1 MSDHVNGWLTA
12 YFDGELGERKS
23 HKVEAHLGECRSCRM
38 ELERLIAMRAL
49 LQEHPEAT
57 TLIPAELFV
66 AQVGLQL
73 PRRSGR
79 PITRSGLETI
89 WRLVPVLLL
98 STWVFVQTLFIMTTL
113 TGFAFDLGLWSD
125 LPDGLSPF
133 SPPGLSTTVVW
144 NLGLSAL
151 IGILLLSWVASWWI
165 RSHNAPQEWI
175 TE

>member
-1 MSDHVNGWLTA
+1 MSDHVNGWLTT

-23 HKVEAHLGECRSCRM
+23 HKVEVHLRECRSCRM

-49 LQEHPEAT
+49 LQEYPEAT
-57 TLIPAELFV
+57 TLMPAELFV

-79 PITRSGLETI
+79 RTPRSGLETI

-113 TGFAFDLGLWSD
+113 TGFALDLGLWSD
-125 LPDGLSPF
+125 LLDGLSHF

-165 RSHNAPQEWI
+165 RSHNAQQEWV

>member
-23 HKVEAHLGECRSCRM
+23 HKVEAHLGECRSCRV

-57 TLIPAELFV
+57 NLIPAELFV
-66 AQVGLQL
+66 SQVGLKL
-73 PRRSGR
+73 SRRSAR
-79 PITRSGLETI
+79 PIMSSGLETI

-98 STWVFVQTLFIMTTL
+98 STWVFVQTIFIVTTL

-125 LPDGLSPF
+125 LLDGLSPF

-151 IGILLLSWVASWWI
+151 IGILLLSWAASWWI
-165 RSHNAPQEWI
+165 RSHNSPEEWV